1 MKLLLSENQVSQ
13 AESTSE
19 TLKCDVLHVRT
30 SGTLSSY
37 IEIYIYE
44 KTQLWVRNE
53 KSNLESTSM
62 LRSLLFLAIFPRTS
76 SFAFQSPALHRTFAS
91 SLLILSSVEAN
102 QGKNDMEYYRKDGV
116 RMDFNPYAK
125 GMAEK
130 YGLPGSTDPEGF
142 DPYADT
148 VGPGIYGGS
157 VQRDAE
163 GNIVIGEQYQ
173 NHNNRPGP
181 VYDGKGYSLMG
192 RAIHAG
198 PEKVAEILADY
209 PDLKEEITTGGAR
222 PLHMCGM
229 SQKGQLS
236 TQVLVDAK
244 ADIFSQ
250 DTYGY
255 TALHR
260 MASNNLAVGGEVLV
274 RAGHDPNL
282 KMEGADSTP
291 IEIARRSRAIQ
302 FLMKMQELGH
312 YD

>member
-1 MKLLLSENQVSQ
+1 MLKSLILLAVLPRSFCLLPNQVRWSIG
-13 AESTSE
+13 
-19 TLKCDVLHVRT
+19 C
-30 SGTLSSY
+30 
-37 IEIYIYE
+37 
-44 KTQLWVRNE
+44 
-53 KSNLESTSM
+53 
-62 LRSLLFLAIFPRTS
+62 TS
-76 SFAFQSPALHRTFAS
+76 SLTV
-91 SLLILSSVEAN
+91 LYSVNAN
-102 QGKNDMEYYRKDGV
+102 QEQSNMNGYYRKDGV
-116 RMDFNPYAK
+116 RMDFDPYAK

-157 VQRDAE
+157 VKRDDE
-163 GNIVIGEQYQ
+163 GNVIIGDQYQ
-173 NHNNRPGP
+173 NHNHRPGP
-181 VYDGKGYSLMG
+181 VYDGKGYSFMG

-198 PEKVAEILADY
+198 PEKVAEILSDH
-209 PDLKEEITTGGAR
+209 PEMKEEITTGGAR

-236 TQVLVDAK
+236 TQVLIDAN
-244 ADIFSQ
+244 ADIYSQ

-260 MASNNLAVGGEVLV
+260 MASNNLAIGGEALV
-274 RAGHDPNL
+274 RAGHDPNA

>member
-1 MKLLLSENQVSQ
+1 MF
-13 AESTSE
+13 
-19 TLKCDVLHVRT
+19 
-30 SGTLSSY
+30 
-37 IEIYIYE
+37 
-44 KTQLWVRNE
+44 
-53 KSNLESTSM
+53 
-62 LRSLLFLAIFPRTS
+62 RSLLFLAILPR
-76 SFAFQSPALHRTFAS
+76 SFSLLSNQSVLQRGFAS
-91 SLLILSSVEAN
+91 SLVLFSSVTGNNINEP
-102 QGKNDMEYYRKDGV
+102 KNDMEYYRKDGV
-116 RMDFNPYAK
+116 RMDFDPYAK

-130 YGLPGSTDPEGF
+130 YGLPGSTDPDGF

-157 VQRDAE
+157 VKRDAE
-163 GNIVIGEQYQ
+163 GNILIGEQYQ

-181 VYDGKGYSLMG
+181 VYDGKGYSFMG

-198 PEKVAEILADY
+198 PEKVAEILADH
-209 PDLKEEITTGGAR
+209 PELKEEITTGGAR

-244 ADIFSQ
+244 ADIYAQ

-260 MASNNLAVGGEVLV
+260 MASNNLEIGGEVLV

-302 FLMKMQELGH
+302 FLMKMQQLGH